1 MSAIWLLI
9 FACNEPVELP
19 PKVHTPTAIN
29 ARMVQMSTFRGFLQR
44 PKLADNHEAV
54 LQIVDKITANER
66 KSARAFPR
74 QTVLIIDK
82 RQNVSAALEYL
93 NDLTGVTSVRTI
105 CTGQDCPEINA
116 GP

>member
-1 MSAIWLLI
+1 MSPIWILI

-19 PKVHTPTAIN
+19 PKVHTPTAMN
-29 ARMVQMSTFRGFLQR
+29 TRMVQMSTFRGFLQR
-44 PKLADNHEAV
+44 PESTDNPEAI
-54 LQIVDKITANER
+54 LKIVGKITAKER

-82 RQNVSAALEYL
+82 SQNASAALEYL
-93 NDLTGVTSVRTI
+93 NDLTGVTSVRTL